1 MAPPTTAPSIRSSD
15 AALSLYT
22 PPPTP
27 TFAHAGIPTNAVVV
41 LYDVVNCYFDTQT
54 PKERTMHTARP
65 FALLMAMVLVLLTA
79 CSAPSAR
86 SVPSARQTPFPPDT
100 RVVVAF
106 ISHDGTGGLE
116 ALDVNTGK
124 LMWKTQ
130 VGIINYS
137 RPTIENGVVYAIAD
151 EHWGMAPHVVAVR
164 ESDGKLL
171 WHVPVPDYCSVS
183 SIRMDSSTLAL
194 LTNCGKLYALDPA
207 TGAQRW
213 HFTANVLGR
222 VMRHG
227 VIYAS
232 AVLTGH
238 ASAPTPVSPL
248 TAAASNNIGP
258 SAYLP
263 QALMALNE
271 RDGSLVWQVR
281 EDLAF
286 SPGAVNDR
294 TIYGWGNPLGA
305 IYAFDARS
313 GRQLTGL
320 SHTAEGTPGSNIYAW
335 GQLMAATDRFV
346 LLVDYQSNPVH
357 TRALSAVD
365 GKVLWDVPVNFLNS
379 VSSAGV
385 QITDD
390 FIYSTEGPNYI
401 TAVRV
406 SDGSVAWKRRFGSD
420 DPIGLSVTG
429 GLVFAALAPPNPYMC
444 FDHCAHSLVALDAAT
459 GTVHWQRD
467 VDGAGELAVPAQ

>member
-1 MAPPTTAPSIRSSD
+1 
-15 AALSLYT
+15 
-22 PPPTP
+22 
-27 TFAHAGIPTNAVVV
+27 
-41 LYDVVNCYFDTQT
+41 
-54 PKERTMHTARP
+54 
-65 FALLMAMVLVLLTA
+65 
-79 CSAPSAR
+79 
-86 SVPSARQTPFPPDT
+86 
-100 RVVVAF
+100 
-106 ISHDGTGGLE
+106 
-116 ALDVNTGK
+116 
-124 LMWKTQ
+124 MWKTQ
-130 VGIINYS
+130 VGIINNS

-151 EHWGMAPHVVAVR
+151 EHLGGMAPHVVAVR

-171 WHVPVPDYCSVS
+171 WRVPVPNYSPVPLITVDE
-183 SIRMDSSTLAL
+183 SILAL
-194 LTNCGKLYALDPA
+194 LTRGRELYALDPA

-213 HFTANVLGR
+213 HLAANILGC

-232 AVLTGH
+232 ALLTGH
-238 ASAPTPVSPL
+238 ASDPTPVSPL
-248 TAAASNNIGP
+248 TPAASNNTSP
-258 SAYLP
+258 SAYVP
-263 QALMALNE
+263 QLMALNE

-286 SPGAVNDR
+286 IPGAVNDR
-294 TIYGWGNPLGA
+294 TIYGWGNPDGA

-320 SHTAEGTPGSNIYAW
+320 SHTAEGTAGSNIYAW
-335 GQLMAATDRFV
+335 GQLLAATDRFV
-346 LLVDYQSNPVH
+346 LLADYQSNPVH

-379 VSSAGV
+379 AALERL

-406 SDGSVAWKRRFGSD
+406 SDGSVAWKRRFGTD

-429 GLVFAALAPPNPYMC
+429 GLVFAALAPQNPYPFLC
-444 FDHCAHSLVALDAAT
+444 SDHCAHSLVSLDAAT
-459 GTVHWQRD
+459 GTVNWQHD
-467 VDGAGELAVPAQ
+467 VDGAGYLAVPAQ

>member
-1 MAPPTTAPSIRSSD
+1 
-15 AALSLYT
+15 
-22 PPPTP
+22 
-27 TFAHAGIPTNAVVV
+27 VVV
-41 LYDVVNCYFDTQT
+41 LYGVVNRYFDTQT
-54 PKERTMHTARP
+54 PKERAMHTARP
-65 FALLMAMVLVLLTA
+65 FALLMAMVLVVLTA
-79 CSAPSAR
+79 CSA
-86 SVPSARQTPFPPDT
+86 PSARQTPFPPDT

-106 ISHDGTGGLE
+106 VSHDGTGGLE

-151 EHWGMAPHVVAVR
+151 EHLGMAPHVVAVR
-164 ESDGKLL
+164 ASDGKLL
-171 WHVPVPDYCSVS
+171 WRVPVPNYYPVS
-183 SIRMDSSTLAL
+183 SITVDESILAL
-194 LTNCGKLYALDPA
+194 LTRGGELYALDPA

-213 HFTANVLGR
+213 HLAANVLGR

-232 AVLTGH
+232 ALLTGH
-238 ASAPTPVSPL
+238 ASDPTPVSPL
-248 TAAASNNIGP
+248 TPAASNNTSP
-258 SAYLP
+258 SAYVP

-286 SPGAVNDR
+286 IPGAVNDR
-294 TIYGWGNPLGA
+294 TIYGWGNPSGA

-320 SHTAEGTPGSNIYAW
+320 SHTAKGTPGSNIYAW

-346 LLVDYQSNPVH
+346 LLVDYQSDPVH

-365 GKVLWDVPVNFLNS
+365 GKVLWDVPVSFLNS
-379 VSSAGV
+379 AASPAGV

-406 SDGSVAWKRRFGSD
+406 SDGSVAWKRRFGTA

-429 GLVFAALAPPNPYMC
+429 GLVFAALAPQNPYMC
-444 FDHCAHSLVALDAAT
+444 FDHCAHSLVSLDAAT
-459 GTVHWQRD
+459 GTVHWQHD
-467 VDGAGELAVPAQ
+467 VDGAGYLAVPAQ